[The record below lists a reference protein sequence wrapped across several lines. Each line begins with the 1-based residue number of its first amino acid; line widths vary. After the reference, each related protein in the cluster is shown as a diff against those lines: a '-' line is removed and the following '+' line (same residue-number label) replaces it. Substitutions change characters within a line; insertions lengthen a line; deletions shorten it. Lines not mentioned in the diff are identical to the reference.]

1 MTNQNASRRLET
13 PVSRSLYER
22 ISVLTVCG
30 LEELD
35 GHRARGVT
43 HVLSLL
49 DPGWPE
55 PESFASYDLHH
66 RTTLHFHDVIAPRGE
81 MVTPRSEDVEAILNF
96 GRAIVDDGLREH
108 SHLLVHCH
116 AGVSRSTAAMAML
129 LAQAAPSASETRVF
143 ERLLKLRPQAWP
155 NSLMIAFADEQL
167 QRQGRLTAALYRLY
181 AHQLARRPEL
191 DVLMREFGRA
201 REVDAASDAGA

>member
-1 MTNQNASRRLET
+1 MRVQNANRRLET
-13 PVSRSLYER
+13 PVGRLFPQQ

-35 GHRARGVT
+35 NHRARGVT

-55 PESFASYDLHH
+55 PESFAAYDRHH
-66 RTTLHFHDVIAPRGE
+66 RTTLHFHDVIAPHTD
-81 MVTPRSEDVEAILNF
+81 MVMPRSEDVGAILRF
-96 GRAIVDDGLREH
+96 GRAIVEQGKQED

-116 AGVSRSTAAMAML
+116 AGVSRSTAAMAIL
-129 LAQAAPSASETRVF
+129 LAQTAPSESETRVF
-143 ERLLKLRPQAWP
+143 EQVLKLRPQAWP

-167 QRQGRLTAALYRLY
+167 QRQGRLTAALHRLY
-181 AHQLARRPEL
+181 AHQLVRYPEL
-191 DVLMREFGRA
+191 EPLMREFGRA
-201 REVDAASDAGA
+201 REVEAASDAGA